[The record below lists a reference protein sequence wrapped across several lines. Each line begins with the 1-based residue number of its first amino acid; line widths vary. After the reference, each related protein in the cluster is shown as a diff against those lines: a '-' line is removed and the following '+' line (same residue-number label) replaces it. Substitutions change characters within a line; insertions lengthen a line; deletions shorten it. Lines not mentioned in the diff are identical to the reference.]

1 MFGWQP
7 LQPEEPSF
15 SDLGGWYDGYVEAA
29 LAHGA
34 FDSADVFRP
43 RDAITRREMAVM
55 LVRALGFG
63 PLAAQVQT
71 ASLPFTDVSADRGY
85 ITIAHDI
92 GMSSRSSSISSMA
105 SSMVSSSSLMA
116 SFSLSRS
123 AMDSAISS
131 RVSTTAE
138 SSLPSLVLVSSFMPS
153 FSPEGRAP
161 PREEVDAL
169 LGRCRPSVF
178 FSPELGCKYFT
189 CRENGR
195 AQFVLF
201 DDADT
206 AAYKLGLARQRNLPA
221 VFLLWSEWGP
231 LAKEIAK

>member
-92 GMSSRSSSISSMA
+92 GMSGPPFPRPKRFEKRAVRKDSPLRVGCYSLLSSSRSSAFSSSDISNSRSSPQAGHFISPLASTSSSTTISSPQVGQT
-105 SSMVSSSSLMA
+105 S
-116 SFSLSRS
+116 
-123 AMDSAISS
+123 
-131 RVSTTAE
+131 
-138 SSLPSLVLVSSFMPS
+138 
-153 FSPEGRAP
+153 
-161 PREEVDAL
+161 
-169 LGRCRPSVF
+169 
-178 FSPELGCKYFT
+178 
-189 CRENGR
+189 
-195 AQFVLF
+195 
-201 DDADT
+201 
-206 AAYKLGLARQRNLPA
+206 
-221 VFLLWSEWGP
+221 
-231 LAKEIAK
+231 